1 MFDPKIKIFMAEALI
16 IFIKNPVLGKVKTRI
31 AATVGEELALKVY
44 VALLNYTRKFALKVQ
59 TERLLYY
66 DAYIPTS
73 DEWQLADFQK
83 FVQTGNDLGERM
95 KNAFTDALA
104 IYEKAIIVGS
114 DCTTLHAHHIQTAF
128 QALDS
133 CDLVL
138 GPSSDGGY
146 YLLGMKQ
153 LLPTLFE
160 DIPWSTTQVLPI
172 TMERIKEADK
182 SFFLLPELTDIDYW
196 EDWEEFGWK
205 L

>member
-1 MFDPKIKIFMAEALI
+1 M
-16 IFIKNPVLGKVKTRI
+16 
-31 AATVGEELALKVY
+31 
-44 VALLNYTRKFALKVQ
+44 Q